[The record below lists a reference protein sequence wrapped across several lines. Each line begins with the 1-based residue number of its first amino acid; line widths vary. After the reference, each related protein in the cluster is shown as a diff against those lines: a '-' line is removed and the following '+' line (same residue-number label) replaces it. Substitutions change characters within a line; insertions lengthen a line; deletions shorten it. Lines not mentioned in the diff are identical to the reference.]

1 MTINLKNIVCLDL
14 RTVNLSNID
23 RVSTMVNTHPNQ
35 ILKLKEIEVVKI
47 WIDVTSEYFVAYQP
61 KGGDVVVKPAYCPVS
76 KREIKKLI
84 TMTPISVK
92 KVKTDNK
99 KALESVTTQKVDSTS
114 VVIFDVDTILD
125 KISASGMNSL
135 SQEELEFLKSQ

>member
-1 MTINLKNIVCLDL
+1 MIINFKNIVCLDL
-14 RTVNLSNID
+14 RTVNSSNID
-23 RVSTMVNTHPNQ
+23 RVSTMVNTHPEQ

-61 KGGDVVVKPAYCPVS
+61 KDGDIVVKPAYCPVS
-76 KREIKKLI
+76 KREVKKLI

-92 KVKTDNK
+92 KVKTTTQK
-99 KALESVTTQKVDSTS
+99 TLESVTTHKVDSTI
-114 VVIFDVDTILD
+114 VLEVDTILD

>member
-1 MTINLKNIVCLDL
+1 MTINFKNIVCLDL
-14 RTVNLSNID
+14 RTVNSSNID
-23 RVSTMVNTHPNQ
+23 RVSTIVNTHPDQ

-61 KGGDVVVKPAYCPVS
+61 KGGDIVVKPAYCPVS
-76 KREIKKLI
+76 KREVKKLV

-92 KVKTDNK
+92 KVKTTTQK
-99 KALESVTTQKVDSTS
+99 TLESVTTQKVVSTS
-114 VVIFDVDTILD
+114 KIILEVDSILD

-135 SQEELEFLKSQ
+135 SKEELEFLKSQ

>member
-1 MTINLKNIVCLDL
+1 MIINFKNIVCLDL
-14 RTVNLSNID
+14 RTVNSSNID
-23 RVSTMVNTHPNQ
+23 RVSTMVNTHPEQ

-61 KGGDVVVKPAYCPVS
+61 KDGDIVVKPAYCPVS
-76 KREIKKLI
+76 KREVKKLI

-92 KVKTDNK
+92 KVKT
-99 KALESVTTQKVDSTS
+99 TTQKTLESMTTHKVVSTS
-114 VVIFDVDTILD
+114 KIVLEVDAILD

>member
-1 MTINLKNIVCLDL
+1 
-14 RTVNLSNID
+14 
-23 RVSTMVNTHPNQ
+23 MVNTHPDQ

-61 KGGDVVVKPAYCPVS
+61 KGGDIVVKPAYCPVS
-76 KREIKKLI
+76 KREVKKLV

-92 KVKTDNK
+92 KVKTTTQK
-99 KALESVTTQKVDSTS
+99 TLESVTTQKVVSTS
-114 VVIFDVDTILD
+114 KIVLEVDSILD

-135 SQEELEFLKSQ
+135 SKEELEFLKSQ

>member
-1 MTINLKNIVCLDL
+1 MTINFKNIVCLDL
-14 RTVNLSNID
+14 RTINSGNID
-23 RVSTMVNTHPNQ
+23 RVSTMVNTHPDQ

-61 KGGDVVVKPAYCPVS
+61 KGGDIVVKPAYCPVS
-76 KREIKKLI
+76 KREVKKLV

-92 KVKTDNK
+92 KVKTTTQK
-99 KALESVTTQKVDSTS
+99 TLESVTTQKVVSTS
-114 VVIFDVDTILD
+114 KIVLEVDSILD

-135 SQEELEFLKSQ
+135 SKEELEFLKSQ

>member
-1 MTINLKNIVCLDL
+1 MIINFKNIVCLDL
-14 RTVNLSNID
+14 RTVNSSNID
-23 RVSTMVNTHPNQ
+23 RVSTMVNTHPDQ

-61 KGGDVVVKPAYCPVS
+61 KGGDIVVKPAYCPVS
-76 KREIKKLI
+76 KREVKKLV

-92 KVKTDNK
+92 KVKTTTQK
-99 KALESVTTQKVDSTS
+99 TLESVTTQKVVSTS
-114 VVIFDVDTILD
+114 KIVLEIDSILD

-135 SQEELEFLKSQ
+135 SKEELEFLKSQ

>member
-1 MTINLKNIVCLDL
+1 MIINFKNIVCLDL
-14 RTVNLSNID
+14 RTVNSSNID
-23 RVSTMVNTHPNQ
+23 RVSTMVNTHPDQ

-61 KGGDVVVKPAYCPVS
+61 KGGDIVVKPAYCPVS
-76 KREIKKLI
+76 KREVKKLV

-92 KVKTDNK
+92 KVKTTTQK
-99 KALESVTTQKVDSTS
+99 TLESVTTQKVVSTS
-114 VVIFDVDTILD
+114 KIVLEVDSILD

-135 SQEELEFLKSQ
+135 SKEELEFLKSQ

>member
-1 MTINLKNIVCLDL
+1 MIINFKNIVCLDL
-14 RTVNLSNID
+14 RTVNSSNID
-23 RVSTMVNTHPNQ
+23 RVSTMVNTHPDQ

-61 KGGDVVVKPAYCPVS
+61 KGGDIVVKPAYCPVS
-76 KREIKKLI
+76 KREVKKLV

-92 KVKTDNK
+92 KVKTTTQK
-99 KALESVTTQKVDSTS
+99 TLESVTTQKVVSTS
-114 VVIFDVDTILD
+114 KIVLEVDSILD

>member
-1 MTINLKNIVCLDL
+1 MTINFKNIVCLDL
-14 RTVNLSNID
+14 RTVNSSNID
-23 RVSTMVNTHPNQ
+23 RVSTMVNTHPDQ

-61 KGGDVVVKPAYCPVS
+61 KGGDIVVKPAYCPVS
-76 KREIKKLI
+76 KREVKKLV

-92 KVKTDNK
+92 KVKTTTQK
-99 KALESVTTQKVDSTS
+99 TLESVTTQKVVSTS
-114 VVIFDVDTILD
+114 KIILEVDSILD

-135 SQEELEFLKSQ
+135 SKEELEFLKSQ

>member
-1 MTINLKNIVCLDL
+1 MTINFKNIVCLDL
-14 RTVNLSNID
+14 RTVNSSNID
-23 RVSTMVNTHPNQ
+23 RVSTMVNTHPDQ

-61 KGGDVVVKPAYCPVS
+61 KGGDIVVKPAYCPVS
-76 KREIKKLI
+76 KREVKKLV

-92 KVKTDNK
+92 KVKTTTQKN
-99 KALESVTTQKVDSTS
+99 LESVTTQKVVSTS
-114 VVIFDVDTILD
+114 KIILEVDSILD

-135 SQEELEFLKSQ
+135 SKEELEFLKSQ